1 MAVLVDCVFWLV
13 LFPETVRSDTVAY
26 QITFVSLHTQ
36 SLLTPETEKL
46 KGYSDETFGMEME

>member
-13 LFPETVRSDTVAY
+13 LFPEAVRNDTAAY

-36 SLLTPETEKL
+36 SLLTPEIEKL
-46 KGYSDETFGMEME
+46 KGYSDETFRMEKE